1 MDLRGNTMTNYY
13 LEQSEGAFKPA
24 GSVYPKWLQAAH
36 SEGWYGADSCNGG
49 NHNVR
54 AQDLVK
60 EVVDAVKAD
69 NPAFSWQKFD
79 GNADGIVDNFTV
91 IHAGM
96 GQEAGGGAE
105 GDFAIWSHA
114 SLLDFPTGYLACA
127 KGSAGCPDRDVFV
140 REYSMDPENIDIGV
154 ISEEFGH
161 AAFGL
166 PDLYTTDT
174 DSSISNWAIMESGS
188 WNGKLGGMQP
198 APFPLW
204 FKYILGWAKPLEINY
219 DTGLSI
225 AKVGQLSLRPAG
237 TQSGIKIDLPDKTVE
252 VPNPLGTGQA
262 WWSSVGD
269 LLSNTITHQFDLT
282 GTTAPVFSFASSWS
296 IEEDWDYGYVEVS
309 TDGGTTWAILQ
320 DMDGVLRSTD
330 PNGNNEGWG
339 LTGEGDGTLRF
350 DLAAFVGQNVL
361 VRLRYSTDMAAQWD
375 GWWADDFALTDGAT
389 TLFSDDVEAGAD
401 GWTAERL
408 AARAEVGGL
417 SALLPR
423 RMAQHERLRPG
434 PEVPVPDRVLRR
446 RRVGSRSRALHR
458 AGHAALLP

>member
-1 MDLRGNTMTNYY
+1 M
-13 LEQSEGAFKPA
+13 
-24 GSVYPKWLQAAH
+24 
-36 SEGWYGADSCNGG
+36 
-49 NHNVR
+49 
-54 AQDLVK
+54 
-60 EVVDAVKAD
+60 VDAVEAD
-69 NPAFSWQKFD
+69 NPAFSWQKYD

-237 TQSGIKIDLPDKTVE
+237 TQSGIKINLPDKTVE

-262 WWSSVGD
+262 WWSAVGD

-309 TDGGTTWAILQ
+309 ADGGATWAILQ
-320 DMDGVLRSTD
+320 DMDGVLPEHQPQRQQ
-330 PNGNNEGWG
+330 
-339 LTGEGDGTLRF
+339 R
-350 DLAAFVGQNVL
+350 
-361 VRLRYSTDMAAQWD
+361 R
-375 GWWADDFALTDGAT
+375 
-389 TLFSDDVEAGAD
+389 AGA
-401 GWTAERL
+401 
-408 AARAEVGGL
+408 
-417 SALLPR
+417 
-423 RMAQHERLRPG
+423 
-434 PEVPVPDRVLRR
+434 
-446 RRVGSRSRALHR
+446 
-458 AGHAALLP
+458 